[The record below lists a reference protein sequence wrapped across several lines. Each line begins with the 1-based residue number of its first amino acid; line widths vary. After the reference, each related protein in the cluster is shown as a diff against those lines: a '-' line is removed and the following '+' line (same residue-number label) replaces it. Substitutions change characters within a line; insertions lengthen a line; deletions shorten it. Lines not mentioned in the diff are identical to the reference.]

1 MKDNHEMLENFLE
14 PKKLKENLIF
24 ISLFISIYE
33 SFKETIIENVKYFY
47 WSGIKDRKAIFKDYE
62 KEVLNKVTTKKNKKI
77 IATLN
82 WFKENGAITEDDI
95 ENFKKIT
102 SMRNSLVHEMSNKLF
117 EGLSNDVFE
126 LYIVMIELFE
136 KITKWWIKEIEIPI
150 SGDFTVEQYENILW
164 DEVTSVK
171 LEFLK
176 IMFDI
181 AVNNNEEYYKILK
194 DNK

>member
-33 SFKETIIENVKYFY
+33 NFKETIIENVKYFY
-47 WSGIKDRKAIFKDYE
+47 WSGIKDGKAIFKDYE
-62 KEVLNKVTTKKNKKI
+62 KEVLNKVTIKKNKKI
-77 IATLN
+77 ISTLN

-136 KITKWWIKEIEIPI
+136 KITKWWIKEIEISI
-150 SGDFTVEQYENILW
+150 SGDFTAEQYENILW
-164 DEVTSVK
+164 DEVTSVN

-176 IMFDI
+176 IMYDI

-194 DNK
+194 NNK